1 MKERQVLL
9 LPKTQ
14 HLILHLTILAF
25 KRCLLAKFLSS
36 QGLVQAL
43 QFMSLAL
50 QAVSLQSLPARRQTL
65 LVQLSSTMSLVPHFK
80 SAHHFNPNKVQMVL
94 FAIFVLETQ
103 SPVAAATLK
112 EKFCKQEER
121 EYQIHI

>member
-1 MKERQVLL
+1 MKGHQVLL
-9 LPKTQ
+9 LPRT
-14 HLILHLTILAF
+14 LHLVLHLKILASR
-25 KRCLLAKFLSS
+25 RCLLAIFLAS

-50 QAVSLQSLPARRQTL
+50 QAKFLQTLQVLFVSL
-65 LVQLSSTMSLVPHFK
+65 LVQLSLTMSLVPNFK

-103 SPVAAATLK
+103 SPVAAAPLK

>member
-9 LPKTQ
+9 LPMTL

-25 KRCLLAKFLSS
+25 KRCLLVIFLTS

-50 QAVSLQSLPARRQTL
+50 QAKFLQTLQVLFVSL
-65 LVQLSSTMSLVPHFK
+65 LVQLNSTMSLVLNFK

-94 FAIFVLETQ
+94 FAISMSETQ